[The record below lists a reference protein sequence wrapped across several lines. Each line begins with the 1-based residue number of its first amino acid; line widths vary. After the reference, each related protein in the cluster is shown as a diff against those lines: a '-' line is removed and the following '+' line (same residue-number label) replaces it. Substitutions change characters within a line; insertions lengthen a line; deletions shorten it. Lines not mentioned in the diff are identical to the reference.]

1 MNSSALFAAEALLF
15 SQKDEDLDLDVVA
28 IELFLI
34 CSSEE

>member
-15 SQKDEDLDLDVVA
+15 SPKDEDLDLDVVA

-34 CSSEE
+34 FSS